1 MELELLKYFVVTAE
15 MEHVTNAANALHITQ
30 PSLSSAIKRLEN
42 QLGLPLFE
50 KDGRGIKLTDY
61 AHTYYRRIKP
71 ALDLIDDANNEIAR
85 IKQDMDRTLTIFS
98 PSLFNFPGLVDI
110 ILHDYPNLQ
119 FSHVGLSYDKLIEG
133 IKELKLDFA
142 ICWASYFDPTL
153 TYEVLMTQEIV
164 VYAGPQNA
172 YYDREEITL
181 DELNTLPFI
190 GSRAG
195 EAKMDFLTHIMN
207 EHGIAP
213 PNISHATSA
222 KDEMSVIEN
231 SGFAALQPEDI
242 SHAYTIGTKIH
253 SLRIKDISPIY
264 ANLYLVYNKEN
275 QRPITRDVCRL
286 ISEYF
291 SRSK

>member
-61 AHTYYRRIKP
+61 ARTYYKKIKP
-71 ALDLIDDANNEIAR
+71 ALDLIDEANSEIAK
-85 IKQDMDRTLTIFS
+85 IKQDLDRTLTIFS
-98 PSLFNFPGLVDI
+98 PSLFNFPGLIDV
-110 ILHDYPNLQ
+110 ILRNYPNLQ
-119 FSHVGLSYDKLIEG
+119 FSHVGMPYDKLIEG
-133 IKELKLDFA
+133 LKEQKLDFA
-142 ICWASYFDPTL
+142 ICWASYFDPAL
-153 TYEVLMTQEIV
+153 SYEILMTQEIV
-164 VYAGPQNA
+164 VCVGPQNA

-181 DELNTLPFI
+181 EELNTLPFI

-195 EAKMDFLTHIMN
+195 EAKMDFLAYIMN
-207 EHGIAP
+207 KYGISP

-231 SGFAALQPEDI
+231 SGFAALQAEDT
-242 SHAYTIGTKIH
+242 SQTYTNGAKIH
-253 SLRIKDISPIY
+253 NLRITDISPIY
-264 ANLYLVYNKEN
+264 ANFYLVFNKEN
-275 QRPITRDVCRL
+275 QRPISRDVCRL
-286 ISEYF
+286 ITDYF
-291 SRSK
+291 NRIK